1 MELSSLLGVLDAPWI
16 DEVIVWTVA
25 AVAGI
30 VALAVVVN
38 ALDVFF
44 DAG

>member
-1 MELSSLLGVLDAPWI
+1 MELSSLLSLLDAPWL
-16 DEVIVWTVA
+16 DDVIIWTVA